1 MDQSSTARAS
11 DGVPVRNEQPENVAA
26 MSMHDETTQPE
37 PDDVTPTTDGAVPD
51 PDVTTTATGP
61 TRNRRRGAVT
71 AAAAALGLAM
81 LVTGGVVATHG
92 LNPGTPAA
100 AAAAPAAAAPTA
112 GNDAAPAVPTNGNDA
127 PAAAAAPGA
136 DAATPGN
143 DAAGGGA
150 NPIAPTATA
159 VPPPPGA
166 APLPD
171 APFHVADTALP
182 PLPPIPNQALPPVA
196 PVPTLTAAPAIP
208 AAGIVNT
215 GNGRDQKPSGPGCGD
230 VPQSGRV
237 VIGSLCIN
245 APVVPTVV
253 AGDGSLIIPVDVHKV
268 GLWTGGAAIVAP
280 AGTTVIAGHVDD
292 VNQGPGAMNQ
302 LHNVAPGAVVS
313 VTETSGQVTRWQ
325 VTDVAVV
332 GKDSLPP
339 VVFAGKNGP
348 RRLALVTCGGP
359 LLHLPNGH
367 GGTYGT
373 YRDNIVVTAVPA

>member
-1 MDQSSTARAS
+1 
-11 DGVPVRNEQPENVAA
+11 
-26 MSMHDETTQPE
+26 MSMHGTTPPE
-37 PDDVTPTTDGAVPD
+37 PDDVTPTTAGAVPD

-81 LVTGGVVATHG
+81 LVTGGVVVTHG

-100 AAAAPAAAAPTA
+100 AAAAPAGTPPAPE
-112 GNDAAPAVPTNGNDA
+112 
-127 PAAAAAPGA
+127 PAAGVPA
-136 DAATPGN
+136 PGN

-159 VPPPPGA
+159 EATPPGA

-182 PLPPIPNQALPPVA
+182 PLPPIPNQALPPVP
-196 PVPTLTAAPAIP
+196 PVPTLTTAPAIP
-208 AAGIVNT
+208 AAGITNT
-215 GNGRDQKPSGPGCGD
+215 GAGRDQKPSGPGCGD
-230 VPQSGRV
+230 APQSGRV

-245 APVVPTVV
+245 APIVPTVV

-268 GLWTGGAAIVAP
+268 ALWTGGAGIVAP

-302 LHNVAPGAVVS
+302 LRNVAPGAVVS

-339 VVFAGKNGP
+339 VVFAGRNGP

>member
-1 MDQSSTARAS
+1 
-11 DGVPVRNEQPENVAA
+11 
-26 MSMHDETTQPE
+26 MSMHETTQPE
-37 PDDVTPTTDGAVPD
+37 PDDVTPTTTDAVPD

-81 LVTGGVVATHG
+81 LVTGGVVVTHG

-100 AAAAPAAAAPTA
+100 AAAAPAATTPAPEPAAGVPA
-112 GNDAAPAVPTNGNDA
+112 PGNDAA
-127 PAAAAAPGA
+127 AAS
-136 DAATPGN
+136 TPGN

-150 NPIAPTATA
+150 NPIATTTTT
-159 VPPPPGA
+159 PPPPGA

-208 AAGIVNT
+208 APGIINT
-215 GNGRDQKPSGPGCGD
+215 GNSRNQKPSGPGCGD
-230 VPQSGRV
+230 APQSGRV

-359 LLHLPNGH
+359 LLHLSNGH

>member
-1 MDQSSTARAS
+1 
-11 DGVPVRNEQPENVAA
+11 
-26 MSMHDETTQPE
+26 MSLHETTPPE
-37 PDDVTPTTDGAVPD
+37 PDDLTPTAADAVPD
-51 PDVTTTATGP
+51 PGVTTTATGP
-61 TRNRRRGAVT
+61 TRTRRRGAMT
-71 AAAAALGLAM
+71 AATAALGLAM

-92 LNPGTPAA
+92 MNAGAPSAAAGTTAPAA
-100 AAAAPAAAAPTA
+100 APTESPAAAAPS
-112 GNDAAPAVPTNGNDA
+112 NDAAA
-127 PAAAAAPGA
+127 PAGV
-136 DAATPGN
+136 
-143 DAAGGGA
+143 GGA
-150 NPIAPTATA
+150 TPIAPTAT
-159 VPPPPGA
+159 PPGG

-196 PVPTLTAAPAIP
+196 PVPTLTVAPAIP
-208 AAGIVNT
+208 AAGIANPAAPAVPAAGISNT
-215 GNGRDQKPSGPGCGD
+215 GAGGGQRPSGPGCGD
-230 VPQSGRV
+230 APQSGRV

-245 APVVPTVV
+245 APIVPTTV

-268 GLWTGGAAIVAP
+268 GLWSGGAAVVAS

-302 LHNVAPGAVVS
+302 LHNVAPGAVVT

-339 VVFAGKNGP
+339 FVFAGKNGA

-359 LLHLPNGH
+359 LLHLSNGH

-373 YRDNIVVTAVPA
+373 YRDNIVVAAVPA

>member
-1 MDQSSTARAS
+1 
-11 DGVPVRNEQPENVAA
+11 
-26 MSMHDETTQPE
+26 MHETTQPE
-37 PDDVTPTTDGAVPD
+37 PDDVTPTTADAVPD

-61 TRNRRRGAVT
+61 TRNRRRAAVT

-81 LVTGGVVATHG
+81 LVAGGVVATHG
-92 LNPGTPAA
+92 MNSGAPA
-100 AAAAPAAAAPTA
+100 AAAAPAA
-112 GNDAAPAVPTNGNDA
+112 
-127 PAAAAAPGA
+127 
-136 DAATPGN
+136 GN

-159 VPPPPGA
+159 EATPPGA

-171 APFHVADTALP
+171 APFHVTDTALP

-208 AAGIVNT
+208 AAGITNT
-215 GNGRDQKPSGPGCGD
+215 GTGRDQKPSGPGCGD
-230 VPQSGRV
+230 APQSGRV

-245 APVVPTVV
+245 APIVPTTV
-253 AGDGSLIIPVDVHKV
+253 AGDGSLIIPADVHKV
-268 GLWTGGAAIVAP
+268 SLWTGGAAIVAP
-280 AGTTVIAGHVDD
+280 AGTTVIAGHVDH

-302 LHNVAPGAVVS
+302 LHNVAPGAVVT
-313 VTETSGQVTRWQ
+313 VTDTSGKVTRWQ

-332 GKDSLPP
+332 GKDSLPAF
-339 VVFAGKNGP
+339 VFAGKNGP
-348 RRLALVTCGGP
+348 RELALVTCGGP
-359 LLHLPNGH
+359 LLHLSNGH

>member
-1 MDQSSTARAS
+1 M
-11 DGVPVRNEQPENVAA
+11 N
-26 MSMHDETTQPE
+26 MHDETTQPE

-81 LVTGGVVATHG
+81 LVTGGVVVTHG

-100 AAAAPAAAAPTA
+100 AAATPAGTPPAPE
-112 GNDAAPAVPTNGNDA
+112 PATGVP
-127 PAAAAAPGA
+127 
-136 DAATPGN
+136 TPGN

-159 VPPPPGA
+159 EATPPGA

-196 PVPTLTAAPAIP
+196 PVPTLTTAPAIP
-208 AAGIVNT
+208 AAGITNT
-215 GNGRDQKPSGPGCGD
+215 GTGTDQKPSGPGCGD
-230 VPQSGRV
+230 APQSGRV

-245 APVVPTVV
+245 APIVPTTV
-253 AGDGSLIIPVDVHKV
+253 AGDGSLIIPADVHKV

-302 LHNVAPGAVVS
+302 LRNVAPGAVVS

-359 LLHLPNGH
+359 LLHLSNGH